1 MKHTE
6 KEKKAVETIQVFDL
20 ATNIVVIIDEEFE
33 DLKKA
38 HKVLLNLIKKQQK
51 EITRLENIKNICPIT
66 NTSGI
71 RCDLK
76 EAGTTIAGADYSLD
90 DYIPKEAIRKK
101 ILELIPIINKYN
113 QQRENDEDTDL
124 NCYEAR
130 AYACKLEAYKELLG
144 E

>member
-90 DYIPKEAIRKK
+90 DYIPKEAIREK
-101 ILELIPIINKYN
+101 IEELNRTYVQLPVQHMKVAQI
-113 QQRENDEDTDL
+113 QVL
-124 NCYEAR
+124 
-130 AYACKLEAYKELLG
+130 KELLG

>member
-6 KEKKAVETIQVFDL
+6 KEKKAIENSKEIIQELNNRTDKDFIGRL
-20 ATNIVVIIDEEFE
+20 YFKNIPIE
-33 DLKKA
+33 DILQL
-38 HKVLLNLIKKQQK
+38 LLNLIEKQQK

-76 EAGTTIAGADYSLD
+76 EAGITIAGADYSLD
-90 DYIPKEAIRKK
+90 DYIPKEAIREK
-101 ILELIPIINKYN
+101 IEELNRTYVQLPVQHMKVAQI
-113 QQRENDEDTDL
+113 QVL
-124 NCYEAR
+124 
-130 AYACKLEAYKELLG
+130 KELLG